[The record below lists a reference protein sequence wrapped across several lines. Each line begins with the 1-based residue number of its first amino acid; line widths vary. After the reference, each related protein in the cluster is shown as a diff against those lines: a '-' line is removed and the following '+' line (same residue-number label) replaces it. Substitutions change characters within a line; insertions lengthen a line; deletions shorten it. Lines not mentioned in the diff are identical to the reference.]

1 MAKTIHGGSYSK
13 NRGKRGEREVMRFCR
28 DQGYE
33 VHRTAQYKGKTGD
46 AGDIEGLNG
55 IHIECKRTERFKIRE
70 SMEQAIRDAKA
81 QGKGNLPV
89 VFQRGNNQEW
99 LAVMRAEDWFK
110 LYREYEAGL

>member
-13 NRGKRGEREVMRFCR
+13 NRGKRGERELVRFCR
-28 DQGYE
+28 DQGYD
-33 VHRTAQYKGKTGD
+33 VHRTAQYKGNTGD
-46 AGDIEGLNG
+46 AGDIEGLEG

-89 VFQRGNNQEW
+89 VFQRGNDQEW